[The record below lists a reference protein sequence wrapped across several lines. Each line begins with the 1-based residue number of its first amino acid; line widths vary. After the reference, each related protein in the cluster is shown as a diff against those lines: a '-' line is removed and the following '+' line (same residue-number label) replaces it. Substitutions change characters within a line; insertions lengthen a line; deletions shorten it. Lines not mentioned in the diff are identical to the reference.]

1 MSEAQ
6 NGMQRR
12 SLLQKI
18 LGGSLLGAAG
28 LTGLITRSAAAA
40 EAPVTSVVLR
50 NVGIAVADLDKATK
64 FYVEA
69 FGFKADAKPA
79 KIGAFLSGL
88 MEVENLDMTIQFLES
103 GGTTRLELLYFG
115 NPKATG
121 DGNRHPINVRG
132 LSHVQLRVPDVAATM
147 KKIVPAGGKLL
158 ENTLLKDKEG
168 KILAVFATDPDG
180 TRIEIVP

>member
-28 LTGLITRSAAAA
+28 LTGLFTRSAAAA

-64 FYVEA
+64 FYTEA
-69 FGFKADAKPA
+69 FGFTAPKPV

-103 GGTTRLELLYFG
+103 GGTTRLELLHFG

-132 LSHVQLRVPDVAATM
+132 LSHIQLRVPDVKAAMDKVT
-147 KKIVPAGGKLL
+147 KAGGKVIDS
-158 ENTLLKDKEG
+158 TLLKDKDG
-168 KILAVFATDPDG
+168 KILAVFVVDPDG
-180 TRIEIVP
+180 TRLELVP